1 LAVKNGFVSGF
12 FYGIAQF
19 IMFIVIALIFYLGS
33 LFVQNNGV
41 AIDSMFT
48 AIFAIFFSAM
58 TVGNNSHILPDM
70 AECKVSAGNLF
81 MILDTKDEDQIQ
93 IDEKSKLL
101 KTKINGNIKLRDIK
115 FKYETRS

>member
-1 LAVKNGFVSGF
+1 
-12 FYGIAQF
+12 
-19 IMFIVIALIFYLGS
+19 MFIVIALIFYLGS
-33 LFVQNNGV
+33 LFVQNNAV

-81 MILDTKDEDQIQ
+81 LILDTKDEDQIQ